1 MIEKEDPEIRKNW
14 SENILLGLHFHK
26 HSLYIQKE
34 KNDKN
39 IVYSLFSINNTHIYF
54 LNCMFYIPYK
64 DVYKKKR
71 FDFLSHTYTHK
82 QLAYEFH
89 LTKPADNDIDS
100 KTDLVCQKRLSI
112 KFQPNILIKENTFH
126 EKRWQ

>member
-1 MIEKEDPEIRKNW
+1 M
-14 SENILLGLHFHK
+14 
-26 HSLYIQKE
+26 YIKR
-34 KNDKN
+34 
-39 IVYSLFSINNTHIYF
+39 SASISYHTH
-54 LNCMFYIPYK
+54 
-64 DVYKKKR
+64 
-71 FDFLSHTYTHK
+71 THK